1 MRRYNFTFVE
11 DFDRCHVKFKT
22 TVETRLRYF
31 QYKMDTRILPIILCD
46 FMCMFEES
54 LGLSLHTSD
63 MGTAVKFL
71 LQSVLFAYDPFL

>member
-22 TVETRLRYF
+22 TVDTRLRYIR
-31 QYKMDTRILPIILCD
+31 YKMDTRILPINT

-71 LQSVLFAYDPFL
+71 